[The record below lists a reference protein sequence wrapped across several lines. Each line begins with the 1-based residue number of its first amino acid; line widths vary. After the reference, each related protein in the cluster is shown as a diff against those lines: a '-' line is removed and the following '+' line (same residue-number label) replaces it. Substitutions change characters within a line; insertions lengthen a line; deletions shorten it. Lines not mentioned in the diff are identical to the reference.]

1 MRSILLLRAVGSS
14 RRANAY
20 RDLATKE
27 RIETSVELVSIRASR
42 YSTGEWCTQASAA
55 VMPTVD
61 SMTGFI
67 FLSSA
72 S

>member
-1 MRSILLLRAVGSS
+1 MGSS
-14 RRANAY
+14 HGSRYAHFARDSTPRVGVPVVEFARRG
-20 RDLATKE
+20 
-27 RIETSVELVSIRASR
+27 RIETRR
-42 YSTGEWCTQASAA
+42 QASA

-67 FLSSA
+67 FFSSA

>member
-1 MRSILLLRAVGSS
+1 MSAML
-14 RRANAY
+14 
-20 RDLATKE
+20 
-27 RIETSVELVSIRASR
+27 ELVSIRASR
-42 YSTGEWCTQASAA
+42 YWTGDAGGQASAA

>member
-1 MRSILLLRAVGSS
+1 MSARL
-14 RRANAY
+14 
-20 RDLATKE
+20 E
-27 RIETSVELVSIRASR
+27 QVSIRASR
-42 YSTGEWCTQASAA
+42 YSTGDTGDQASAA

-67 FLSSA
+67 FLSRA